1 MSQPPSAAYGPAP
14 AASGEIDLRQIWTSL
29 KRRAPWIVGITAAAL
44 IGSLI
49 AVNVVTPRYAGEAK
63 LLLQD
68 RGKFTRIDSNDR
80 ETEKSFDAEAVQ
92 SSIQVIMSRDLARKA
107 IEKVKLIGN
116 PEFDPVASSMG
127 PFSRL
132 LVTFGLMKNPVD
144 RPLDDRVLEAY
155 YDRLLV
161 FAAGKS
167 RVVAVEFSSR
177 DPELAANM
185 ANTIVS
191 LYLEME
197 EAAKKD
203 SARSASEFYAKVINP
218 LRQRVQEAERKVE
231 DFRRDK
237 GLPRAANGS
246 LLDQQLAELS
256 AQLASARSA
265 RADAEAKAKTLRD
278 ALKSNR
284 VLDIPDV
291 SNNELVRRLKEQS
304 VTLRSQLAL
313 ESRTLLAEHP
323 RIKELNAQIAD
334 LDRQINDEAK
344 RIVRTLENDAKIAGD
359 RVDSVLNETETL
371 RKLVAKANEL
381 EPELKSLERDA
392 KVLRDQLES
401 FQGKYREAAARDA
414 ENALPADA
422 RIVSRAFAPT
432 TPSFPKKMPIVL
444 LATLAALVSSC
455 ALVVTRELL
464 AGRGI
469 AMPIGTAPLVAAP
482 AVAGDTVAYSN
493 VGSARRFADTLA
505 DRAPKSG
512 AEPTSVELSPLDLA
526 GHGSPADAAIVPVG
540 TGVSLTSA
548 YGKLA
553 SELPVARSD
562 GRGRRI
568 LVTEAVN
575 GHGVLATARGL
586 ARYLARNERVILVSL
601 VDDAI
606 SPDRL
611 GLTDL
616 VSARASFAEIIDRET
631 GSRLHIMAPGTGDP
645 GILKDVPDMFELGL
659 AALDQTYDWVFLM
672 VPGERRQEFTPL
684 LAPRVEGAVVVARL
698 EDQEEGTA
706 AEVCEMLKAD
716 GARQVIIALA
726 SAQDLNAAA

>member
-14 AASGEIDLRQIWTSL
+14 SASSEIDLRQIWNSL
-29 KRRAPWIVGITAAAL
+29 RRRAPLIIGVTAMAL

-49 AVNVVTPRYAGEAK
+49 AVNVATPRYSGEAK

-68 RGKFTRIDSNDR
+68 RGKFTRIDASDR

-107 IEKVKLIGN
+107 IEKAKLIGN
-116 PEFDPVASSMG
+116 PEFDPVAGNMG
-127 PFSRL
+127 PLSRL

-161 FAAGKS
+161 FAVGKS
-167 RVVAVEFSSR
+167 RVVSVEFSSR
-177 DPELAANM
+177 DPELAAKM
-185 ANTIVS
+185 ANIIVS

-197 EAAKKD
+197 ESAKKD

-218 LRQRVQEAERKVE
+218 LRQRVQEAEKKVE

-237 GLPRAANGS
+237 GLPRGTNGS
-246 LLDQQLAELS
+246 LLDQQLTELS
-256 AQLASARSA
+256 GQLASARSA

-278 ALKSNR
+278 ALKGNR

-291 SNNELVRRLKEQS
+291 SNNELVRRLKEQA
-304 VTLRSQLAL
+304 VTLRGQLAL

-323 RIKELNAQIAD
+323 RIKELNAQIGD
-334 LDRQINDEAK
+334 LDRQINDEA
-344 RIVRTLENDAKIAGD
+344 RRVVRTLENDAKIAGD
-359 RVDSVLNETETL
+359 RVDSVMNETETL
-371 RKLVAKANEL
+371 RKGVAKANEL
-381 EPELKSLERDA
+381 EPELKALERDA

-401 FQGKYREAAARDA
+401 FQGKYREAVARDA

-432 TPSFPKKMPIVL
+432 NPTFPKKMPIVL

-455 ALVVTRELL
+455 AFVATRELL
-464 AGRGI
+464 SGRGI
-469 AMPIGTAPLVAAP
+469 AAPVGGAIVVAAP
-482 AVAGDTVAYSN
+482 AVVADVP
-493 VGSARRFADTLA
+493 VGSQHVPVRRFADATA
-505 DRAPKSG
+505 S
-512 AEPTSVELSPLDLA
+512 ELPPLDLA
-526 GHGSPADAAIVPVG
+526 GHDQPSGAAVVPVG
-540 TGVSLTSA
+540 AGASLSSA

-553 SELPVARSD
+553 SELPAARSD

-568 LVTEAVN
+568 LVTEAIH

-586 ARYLARNERVILVSL
+586 ARYLARNERVILVS
-601 VDDAI
+601 VADDAI
-606 SPDRL
+606 SPNRL
-611 GLTDL
+611 GLSDL
-616 VSARASFAEIIDRET
+616 VSAKASFAEIIDRET
-631 GSRLHIMAPGTGDP
+631 GSRLHIMAPGTYDP
-645 GILKDVPDMFELGL
+645 AMLKDAPDMVELGL

-672 VPGERRQEFTPL
+672 MAGDRRQEFMPL
-684 LAPRVEGAVVVARL
+684 FAPRVEGAVVAARRS
-698 EDQEEGTA
+698 DQEDGSA
-706 AEVCEMLKAD
+706 ADVCEALKAA
-716 GARQVIIALA
+716 GVRQVVVALA
-726 SAQDLNAAA
+726 GAEDLNAAA

>member
-1 MSQPPSAAYGPAP
+1 
-14 AASGEIDLRQIWTSL
+14 
-29 KRRAPWIVGITAAAL
+29 
-44 IGSLI
+44 
-49 AVNVVTPRYAGEAK
+49 VVTIP
-63 LLLQD
+63 LPL
-68 RGKFTRIDSNDR
+68 
-80 ETEKSFDAEAVQ
+80 
-92 SSIQVIMSRDLARKA
+92 
-107 IEKVKLIGN
+107 
-116 PEFDPVASSMG
+116 
-127 PFSRL
+127 SRL

-144 RPLDDRVLEAY
+144 RPLDDRLLEAY

-237 GLPRAANGS
+237 GLPRGANGS

-278 ALKSNR
+278 ALKGNR

-304 VTLRSQLAL
+304 VTLRSQQAL

-334 LDRQINDEAK
+334 LDRLINDEAK

-359 RVDSVLNETETL
+359 RVDGVLNETETL

-455 ALVVTRELL
+455 AFVVTRELL
-464 AGRGI
+464 SGRGI
-469 AMPIGTAPLVAAP
+469 AAPFGAAPYSATPSVAAP
-482 AVAGDTVAYSN
+482 AAIGDAAVNSFAG
-493 VGSARRFADTLA
+493 RRFADAMA
-505 DRAPKSG
+505 DPAPRSG
-512 AEPTSVELSPLDLA
+512 AEPTSVDLATLDLA
-526 GHGSPADAAIVPVG
+526 GDGPPGDAAIIPVG
-540 TGVSLTSA
+540 AGMSLTSA

-553 SELPVARSD
+553 SELPPARAD

-568 LVTEAVN
+568 LVTEAVH

-586 ARYLARNERVILVSL
+586 ARYLARNERVILVFL

-606 SPDRL
+606 SPNRL

-616 VSARASFAEIIDRET
+616 VSAKASFAEIIDRET
-631 GSRLHIMAPGTGDP
+631 GSRLHVMAPGTSDP
-645 GILKDVPDMFELGL
+645 GVLKDVPDMVELGL

-684 LAPRVEGAVVVARL
+684 LAPRVEGAIVVARL
-698 EDQEEGTA
+698 EDQEQGTA
-706 AEVCEMLKAD
+706 AEVCEMLQAE
-716 GARQVIIALA
+716 GARQVVIALA
-726 SAQDLNAAA
+726 CAQDLNAAA